1 MQPEVEPSEPEC
13 GLCCYRPGKVLA
25 DAWDVNVG
33 NLVEQMIRVVS
44 HL

>member
-13 GLCCYRPGKVLA
+13 GLSCYRLGKVLA

-33 NLVEQMIRVVS
+33 KLVSE
-44 HL
+44 